1 MGLFIT
7 FRSTG
12 VLPGPAT
19 VSENVV
25 LSTVQWQSIRPD
37 GDINFDK
44 NVTTFHNSEI
54 NVSNEIFI
62 LAYYHLYP
70 DYGSDMVDLFVN
82 ESAALEK
89 GFVNDINVTFQED
102 YWNSEIDLR
111 DVPTWYGSSSGM
123 QPLWDGN
130 LTVSSYAHELVGGG
144 TKAFLD
150 LSGLSQPK
158 SVSFSTFVHWVLG
171 SPQNETHLLNVTMET
186 TYYNGTGFDRIVQP
200 FQLKIAPWESNSVQ
214 TATEIDAGT
223 YTDLYLSVNGTEWY
237 KTYLSQGEIVKLWI
251 NGTSDPA
258 PWFNTLIYDA
268 YGKLL
273 AQGSPSSSQALEL
286 TANATGYLYIELQ
299 SLGHYG
305 FYSITVEE

>member
-1 MGLFIT
+1 
-7 FRSTG
+7 
-12 VLPGPAT
+12 
-19 VSENVV
+19 
-25 LSTVQWQSIRPD
+25 
-37 GDINFDK
+37 
-44 NVTTFHNSEI
+44 
-54 NVSNEIFI
+54 
-62 LAYYHLYP
+62 
-70 DYGSDMVDLFVN
+70 
-82 ESAALEK
+82 
-89 GFVNDINVTFQED
+89 
-102 YWNSEIDLR
+102 
-111 DVPTWYGSSSGM
+111 
-123 QPLWDGN
+123 
-130 LTVSSYAHELVGGG
+130 
-144 TKAFLD
+144 
-150 LSGLSQPK
+150 
-158 SVSFSTFVHWVLG
+158 
-171 SPQNETHLLNVTMET
+171 MET

-251 NGTSDPA
+251 NGASDPA
-258 PWFNTLIYDA
+258 PWFNTLIYHA